1 MGLFRRILAL
11 GRRSSLG
18 RENES
23 ELREHMQMRI
33 DANLAKGMSREEAV
47 REARLRFGN
56 LIVYK
61 ERVEAED
68 AALGLDSF
76 FRDMR
81 YALRGFAKSPGF
93 TAVAIVTLALGIGAN
108 TAIFSA
114 LNAVLLKML
123 PVRDPQQL
131 YTVSLVNGGT
141 QPPNT
146 SGTGYGNTSFS
157 YPVFQALRQRSDVFA
172 DLIAH
177 VPLGYGKVPV
187 RFGDTPT
194 ERPGEEVSGNYFSGL
209 GVPMAL
215 GAGLT
220 ETQEREHSPAAV
232 ISYRFWQET
241 FARNADAIGKTL
253 YIKSVPFTIVGV
265 TAPSFDGVSH
275 SGAVDFW
282 IPLQT
287 NPQLNAWGEPASDVS
302 RLGSPKWW
310 DLPMLA
316 RLRPGIQPDQAQ
328 RILQPTFWQAAG
340 EGAGQLDPKRWP
352 AHLGFDP
359 IRGIPGAQDRYR
371 EPLEIMM
378 ALVGLVLLIACTNVA
393 LLVVARNSARQR
405 EFAVRM
411 ALGARAARVFRQ
423 LLAESSLLV
432 GAGAALGWALAVG
445 ATRALAAWARID
457 SGLAPD
463 WRVLIFT
470 LVLASLSAFA
480 FGLIPMR
487 GTMRIAIEQELKS
500 GSRNTSQ
507 NRGRV
512 RSGNAAMALQ
522 IAMCLTLLVA
532 SSLAVRSLLNYERQ
546 DLGMQAESLL
556 VFDVNPQSVP
566 NDAQAFLFYQRLLD
580 RIQAIPGVQ
589 AVSLVRLR
597 PGSGWLSSGG
607 ITLDG
612 VVPREASGSRDG
624 VLANDVGPGFFQTM
638 GIPLLQGRDIAAAD
652 KAGSPLVAVVNE
664 EFARRFLPN
673 GALGHRIDDH
683 PGSEIVGVVK
693 DSKYKEVA
701 ERVGPTVYYAL
712 AQRGMTGQ
720 ITVEVRAAS
729 SPMALLAEIQRA
741 TRELDPN
748 MPLQKPMTQATQF
761 EESYLTPRLFSRLAM
776 GFGLLAAFL
785 VATGIYGT
793 LAYRVQRRKGEIGV
807 RMALGA
813 SRASVLRM
821 VLRESLWLALAG
833 FAVGLPLCFAV
844 SRLLRTQLY
853 QLDALDPV
861 SLFSAAAIT
870 LFVVLGAALFP
881 ARKAASVNPTDAL
894 RAE

>member
-1 MGLFRRILAL
+1 MAELTQDFR
-11 GRRSSLG
+11 
-18 RENES
+18 
-23 ELREHMQMRI
+23 
-33 DANLAKGMSREEAV
+33 V
-47 REARLRFGN
+47 
-56 LIVYK
+56 
-61 ERVEAED
+61 
-68 AALGLDSF
+68 
-76 FRDMR
+76 
-81 YALRGFAKSPGF
+81 ALRQLLRSPGF
-93 TAVAIVTLALGIGAN
+93 TATTILTLALGIGAN
-108 TAIFSA
+108 TGIFSA
-114 LNAVLLKML
+114 LNAMLLKML

-157 YPVFQALRQRSDVFA
+157 YPVFQALRQRSDIFA

-215 GAGLT
+215 GSGLNQA
-220 ETQEREHSPAAV
+220 QEREHSPVAV

-241 FARNADAIGKTL
+241 FSGNPDAIGKTF
-253 YIKSVPFTIVGV
+253 YIKGVPFTIIGV
-265 TAPSFDGVSH
+265 TARSFSGVSY

-287 NPQLNAWGEPASDVS
+287 NPQLNAWGVPISEVE

-316 RLRPGIQPDQAQ
+316 RLHPGVRPDQAQ
-328 RILQPTFWQAAG
+328 RILQPTFWQAAS
-340 EGAGQLDPKRWP
+340 EGIGQLDSKRWP

-359 IRGIPGAQDRYR
+359 LRGIPGTQDRYR
-371 EPLEIMM
+371 TPLEIMM
-378 ALVGLVLLIACTNVA
+378 ALVGLVLLIACTNAA
-393 LLVVARNSARQR
+393 LLILARNAVRQR

-411 ALGARAARVFRQ
+411 ALGARASRVFRQ
-423 LLAESSLLV
+423 LLAESVLLV
-432 GAGAALGWALAVG
+432 GLGAVCGWVLALG
-445 ATRALAAWARID
+445 TTHALAAWARID
-457 SGLAPD
+457 TSLGPD
-463 WRVLIFT
+463 WHVLVFT

-480 FGLIPMR
+480 FGLVPMR
-487 GTMRIAIEQELKS
+487 GTLRIAIEQELKS
-500 GSRNTSQ
+500 SSQNMSQSRN
-507 NRGRV
+507 RV

-556 VFDVNPQSVP
+556 VFDVSPQNVSS
-566 NDAQAFLFYQRLLD
+566 DAQAFLFYQRLLD
-580 RIQAIPGVQ
+580 RIHAVPGVQ
-589 AVSLVRLR
+589 AVSLVRSR
-597 PGSGWLSSGG
+597 PGSGWLHSGG

-612 VVPREASGSRDG
+612 VVPRDSSGSR
-624 VLANDVGPGFFQTM
+624 AEIYFNEVGPDYFQAM
-638 GIPLLQGRDIAAAD
+638 GIPLLQGRDIAESDRAD
-652 KAGSPLVAVVNE
+652 SPLVAVVNE

-683 PGSEIVGVVK
+683 PGPEIVGVVK
-693 DSKYKEVA
+693 DSKYKRVA
-701 ERVGPTVYYAL
+701 ENAAPTVYYAL
-712 AQRGMTGQ
+712 SQRGMTGQ
-720 ITVEVRAAS
+720 ITVEVRASGGA
-729 SPMALLAEIQRA
+729 PMALLPQIQRA

-748 MPLQKPMTQATQF
+748 MPLQKPMTQEAQF
-761 EESYLTPRLFSRLAM
+761 EESYLTPRLFSRLAV
-776 GFGLLAAFL
+776 GFGFLAAFL

-793 LAYRVQRRKGEIGV
+793 LAYRVQRRRAEIGV

-813 SRASVLRM
+813 SRTSVLGM
-821 VLRESLWLALAG
+821 ILRESLWLALAG
-833 FAVGLPLCFAV
+833 FALGLPLCYGV
-844 SRLLRTQLY
+844 SRVMRTQLY
-853 QLDALDPV
+853 QLNALDPASFLAAIAITFFV
-861 SLFSAAAIT
+861 VFAAA
-870 LFVVLGAALFP
+870 LLP
-881 ARKAASVNPTDAL
+881 ARKAASVNPMEAL

>member
-1 MGLFRRILAL
+1 
-11 GRRSSLG
+11 
-18 RENES
+18 
-23 ELREHMQMRI
+23 
-33 DANLAKGMSREEAV
+33 
-47 REARLRFGN
+47 
-56 LIVYK
+56 
-61 ERVEAED
+61 
-68 AALGLDSF
+68 
-76 FRDMR
+76 
-81 YALRGFAKSPGF
+81 
-93 TAVAIVTLALGIGAN
+93 
-108 TAIFSA
+108 
-114 LNAVLLKML
+114 
-123 PVRDPQQL
+123 
-131 YTVSLVNGGT
+131 
-141 QPPNT
+141 
-146 SGTGYGNTSFS
+146 
-157 YPVFQALRQRSDVFA
+157 
-172 DLIAH
+172 
-177 VPLGYGKVPV
+177 
-187 RFGDTPT
+187 
-194 ERPGEEVSGNYFSGL
+194 
-209 GVPMAL
+209 
-215 GAGLT
+215 
-220 ETQEREHSPAAV
+220 
-232 ISYRFWQET
+232 
-241 FARNADAIGKTL
+241 
-253 YIKSVPFTIVGV
+253 
-265 TAPSFDGVSH
+265 
-275 SGAVDFW
+275 VDFW

-316 RLRPGIQPDQAQ
+316 RLRPGILPDQAQ
-328 RILQPTFWQAAG
+328 RILQPTFWQAAS
-340 EGAGQLDPKRWP
+340 EGVGQLDPKRWP

-371 EPLEIMM
+371 TPLEIMM

-393 LLVVARNSARQR
+393 LLVLARNTVRQR

-411 ALGARAARVFRQ
+411 ALGARASRVFRQ
-423 LLAESSLLV
+423 LLAESGLLV
-432 GAGAALGWALAVG
+432 GAGVVLGWALAVG

-457 SGLAPD
+457 GGLAPD
-463 WRVLIFT
+463 WHVLIFT

-500 GSRNTSQ
+500 NRNMSQ
-507 NRGRV
+507 SRGRV
-512 RSGNAAMALQ
+512 RSGNAAMVLQ

-556 VFDVNPQSVP
+556 VFDVNPQSVS

-580 RIQAIPGVQ
+580 RIHAVPGVQ

-597 PGSGWLSSGG
+597 PGSGWLNSGG

-624 VLANDVGPGFFQTM
+624 VLANDVGPGFFQTI
-638 GIPLLQGRDIAAAD
+638 GVPLLQGRDIAAAD
-652 KAGSPLVAVVNE
+652 KADSPLVAVVNE
-664 EFARRFLPN
+664 EFATRFLPN

-683 PGSEIVGVVK
+683 PGSKIVGVVK
-693 DSKYKEVA
+693 DSKYKRVA
-701 ERVGPTVYYAL
+701 EQVGPTVYYAL
-712 AQRGMTGQ
+712 AQRAMTGQ
-720 ITVEVRAAS
+720 MTVEVRSAG
-729 SPMALLAEIQRA
+729 SPIALLPEIQRV
-741 TRELDPN
+741 TRELDPD
-748 MPLQKPMTQATQF
+748 MPLQKPMTQAAQF
-761 EESYLTPRLFSRLAM
+761 EESYLTPRLFSRLAV

-785 VATGIYGT
+785 VSTGIYGT
-793 LAYRVQRRKGEIGV
+793 LAYRVQRRKGEIGL

-870 LFVVLGAALFP
+870 LAVVLGAALFP
-881 ARKAASVNPTDAL
+881 ARKAASVNPMDAL

>member
-1 MGLFRRILAL
+1 MAEVAQDFRIAIRQL
-11 GRRSSLG
+11 RR
-18 RENES
+18 
-23 ELREHMQMRI
+23 
-33 DANLAKGMSREEAV
+33 
-47 REARLRFGN
+47 
-56 LIVYK
+56 
-61 ERVEAED
+61 
-68 AALGLDSF
+68 
-76 FRDMR
+76 
-81 YALRGFAKSPGF
+81 SPGF
-93 TAVAIVTLALGIGAN
+93 TATAILTLALGIGAN

-114 LNAVLLKML
+114 LNAMLLKML

-131 YTVSLVNGGT
+131 YTVLLVNGGT

-146 SGTGYGNTSFS
+146 SGTGDGNTSFS

-215 GAGLT
+215 GSGLT
-220 ETQEREHSPAAV
+220 EAQEREHSPVAV
-232 ISYRFWQET
+232 ISYRFWREG
-241 FARNADAIGKTL
+241 FARDAGAIGKTL

-265 TAPSFDGVSH
+265 TAPPFNGVSYF
-275 SGAVDFW
+275 GAVDFW

-287 NPQLNAWGEPASDVS
+287 NPRLNAWGVPASDVS
-302 RLGSPKWW
+302 RLGSAKWW
-310 DLPMLA
+310 DMPMLA
-316 RLRPGIQPDQAQ
+316 RLRPGILPGQAQ
-328 RILQPTFWQAAG
+328 RVLQPTFWQAAC
-340 EGAGQLDPKRWP
+340 EGVGQLDPKQWP

-359 IRGIPGAQDRYR
+359 LRGIPGIQGRYR
-371 EPLEIMM
+371 TPLEIMM

-393 LLVVARNSARQR
+393 LLLLARNSVRQR

-411 ALGARAARVFRQ
+411 ALGARASRVFRQ
-423 LLAESSLLV
+423 RLAESVLLA
-432 GAGAALGWALAVG
+432 GAGAGLGWALAIG

-457 SGLAPD
+457 AGLAPD
-463 WRVLIFT
+463 WRVLFFT
-470 LVLASLSAFA
+470 LILASLSAIV
-480 FGLIPMR
+480 FGLVPMR
-487 GTMRIAIEQELKS
+487 GTMRISIEQELKS
-500 GSRNTSQ
+500 SNQNMSQSRD
-507 NRGRV
+507 RV

-522 IAMCLTLLVA
+522 IAMCFTLLVA

-556 VFDVNPQSVP
+556 TFDISPQNVP
-566 NDAQAFLFYQRLLD
+566 NDAQALLFYQRLLD
-580 RIQAIPGVQ
+580 RIQALPGVR
-589 AVSLVRLR
+589 AVSLVRFR
-597 PGSGWLSSGG
+597 PGSGWLESGD

-612 VVPREASGSRDG
+612 VVLREASGSRTE
-624 VLANDVGPGFFQTM
+624 VNANGVGPGFFQTM
-638 GIPLLQGRDIAAAD
+638 GIPVLQGRDIA
-652 KAGSPLVAVVNE
+652 GSDRPDSPGVAVVNE

-693 DSKYKEVA
+693 DSKYKRVA
-701 ERVGPTVYYAL
+701 EQAAPTVYYPL

-720 ITVEVRAAS
+720 ITVEVRAWGE
-729 SPMALLAEIQRA
+729 PIALLPEIERA
-741 TRELDPN
+741 ARELDPN
-748 MPLQKPMTQATQF
+748 MPLQKPMSQAAQF
-761 EESYLTPRLFSRLAM
+761 EESYLTPRLFSRLAV

-793 LAYRVQRRKGEIGV
+793 LAYRVQRRRGEIGV
-807 RMALGA
+807 RIALGA
-813 SRASVLRM
+813 SRAAVLQM

-833 FAVGLPLCFAV
+833 FIVGLPLCLAV

-853 QLDALDPV
+853 QLNALDPA
-861 SLFSAAAIT
+861 SFLAAAAIT
-870 LFVVLGAALFP
+870 LFVVFGAALLP
-881 ARKAASVNPTDAL
+881 ARKAASVNPMEAL